1 MLSFAILFVF
11 ATFSSTFTLPLNGIN
26 EVASLISTEDC
37 NFYTT
42 LNTLFEC
49 GPKSHLMQYSYKYC
63 QRLVDVR
70 NTFDNTQY
78 QDDARQ
84 CLQQKLFTKIQQ
96 AGEGTITCDSFKQMD
111 LDSHGSC
118 LAVSFKQ
125 LSAKDVVQF
134 LAIFKDTTVNFGQ
147 LCQLANS
154 FAGHWS
160 KSLCWFTLKY
170 EFIFLAGQIVNGDL
184 MQFVKQQL
192 KIVFPEGD
200 TSACSIKEMEI
211 IEEIVDIISKVTKI
225 VDQVNSVK
233 DDVILIIEKAKAIR
247 DDFKSIQ
254 DIVKGIKNGS
264 ISELN
269 GIKSILQKSKDLAS
283 DSKTIIDTIKN
294 LAKGKTNQ
302 TSSTGGKYQC
312 ELIDRRIFQIS
323 ILENADID
331 RAIQDIIAIVEQVET
346 LKGEVYNVIDNVDS
360 IIDTIN
366 DIRDGK
372 TNIFDGL
379 EAIVN
384 QVNGGIDNIYSI
396 ISTSYTIK
404 ETVIDLVES
413 VIKDLGGLVDEGGK
427 IVEEIIDE
435 GGKKVDEIIDEGGKK
450 IEEITGGLGG
460 IGGLGGFG
468 K

>member
-125 LSAKDVVQF
+125 LSAKDVEQF

-160 KSLCWFTLKY
+160 
-170 EFIFLAGQIVNGDL
+170 QIVNGDL

-225 VDQVNSVK
+225 VDQVKSVK

-264 ISELN
+264 ISELD

-302 TSSTGGKYQC
+302 TSSTG
-312 ELIDRRIFQIS
+312 
-323 ILENADID
+323 ENADID

-346 LKGEVYNVIDNVDS
+346 LKGEVYNVIDNVNS

-379 EAIVN
+379 EAIIN
-384 QVNGGIDNIYSI
+384 QVNGGVDNIYSI
-396 ISTSYTIK
+396 ISTAYTIE

-413 VIKDLGGLVDEGGK
+413 ITKDLGGLIDEGGK

-435 GGKKVDEIIDEGGKK
+435 GGKKVDEIIDEGEKK
-450 IEEITGGLGG
+450 NRGNYWWSWWNRRSGWIWKINCSEL
-460 IGGLGGFG
+460 
-468 K
+468 